1 MRTMI
6 SSRSRFFAAFALT
19 CVFGPLTIA
28 IAATLDDYQHRV
40 TAAAALIEELR
51 GAGEDESNPQPET
64 FITTNLIRVRQMLPA
79 KETVVLEGL
88 SVPVD
93 NAWLHEELTTYEKT
107 RGTLKRSESL
117 ARIAERL
124 RAIDER
130 IQEIYRRKIDAAS
143 DKDAEKGRLAEI
155 LRRPEYVSKAP
166 EGSALERL
174 LERILRWLA
183 KLFPQVKPMQPGGGS
198 PWISNVAQILVV
210 GICLAAIAFLIW
222 RFGPRLMQGRR
233 KKKTK
238 REARIIL
245 GERLEPDQ
253 TSADLLA
260 QADVLARNG
269 DLRSAIR
276 KAYIALLCELGDRK
290 LIHIAQS
297 KTNRDYLYSV
307 RDKGSL
313 YSSMRKL
320 TTTFELHW
328 YGLVPAGENDWNDFR
343 NNYQKTLRTGSGS
356 LQS

>member
-6 SSRSRFFAAFALT
+6 SSRLRLFAALAVT
-19 CVFGPLTIA
+19 CVFAPLTVA

-40 TAAAALIEELR
+40 TAAAALVEEL
-51 GAGEDESNPQPET
+51 GDAGEDESNPQPET
-64 FITTNLIRVRQMLPA
+64 FITTNLTRVRQMLPA
-79 KETVVLEGL
+79 KETVTLDGL
-88 SVPVD
+88 NVAVD
-93 NAWLHEELTTYEKT
+93 NSWLYEELSDYET
-107 RGTLKRSESL
+107 ARTMLKRSESL
-117 ARIAERL
+117 ARMAERL
-124 RAIDER
+124 RAIDQR
-130 IQEIYRRKIDAAS
+130 IQEIHRRNTVSTS

-155 LRRPEYVSKAP
+155 LRRPEYISKAP

-174 LERILRWLA
+174 LERIVRWIA
-183 KLFPQVKPMQPGGGS
+183 KLFPQIKPMQPGGS
-198 PWISNVAQILVV
+198 PWISKIVQILVV
-210 GICLAAIAFLIW
+210 GICIAAVAFLIW
-222 RFGPRLMQGRR
+222 RYGPRLMQSRR
-233 KKKTK
+233 KKKKK

-260 QADVLARNG
+260 QADALARNG

-290 LIHIAQS
+290 LISIAQY

-320 TTTFELHW
+320 TTSFELHW
-328 YGLVPAGENDWNDFR
+328 YGLVPARENDWNDFR
-343 NNYQKTLRTGSGS
+343 NAYQKTLRTGSGS